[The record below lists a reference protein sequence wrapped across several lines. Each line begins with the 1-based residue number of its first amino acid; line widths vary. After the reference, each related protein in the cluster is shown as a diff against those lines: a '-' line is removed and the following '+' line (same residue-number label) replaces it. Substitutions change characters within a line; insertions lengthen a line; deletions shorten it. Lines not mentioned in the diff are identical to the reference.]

1 MNKRTMKKGLAI
13 VLVLVMVFAMT
24 ATAFAS
30 TNGTATI
37 KFYIYDEAQNTSWKV
52 DTATVNAGQSLY
64 DALNSTQSHYEP
76 KWQESTDV
84 FNGETVYYLT
94 SFMDYKSNVNV
105 DHQYNADGSGW
116 SIDWGWLYTVGPN
129 HVMPSFPNEPNHG
142 MAMNQYT
149 IQNGD
154 SIDVVYTLTRTD
166 WDASYTT
173 TYQILHPWY

>member
-1 MNKRTMKKGLAI
+1 MKRQMKKGLAI
-13 VLVLVMVFAMT
+13 VLALVMVFAMT
-24 ATAFAS
+24 ATAFAN

-37 KFYIYDEAQNTSWKV
+37 KFYIYDEEQNTSWKV
-52 DTATVNAGQSLY
+52 DTVSVASGQSLY
-64 DALNSTQSHYEP
+64 AALNTLTHYEP
-76 KWQESTDV
+76 NWETGTDV
-84 FNGETVYYLT
+84 FNKETVYYLT
-94 SFMDYKSNVNV
+94 SFMDCPSNINV